1 MALIYKMG
9 ENVTLHPLSLSSV
22 KSSVSESDHCFPTLA
37 ANGAMGGLTY
47 KF

>member
-9 ENVTLHPLSLSSV
+9 ENVTLHPLSLSSG
-22 KSSVSESDHCFPTLA
+22 KSSISEPDHRFPILA
-37 ANGAMGGLTY
+37 ANGTMGDLTY